1 MIKEYYFSG
10 DGTILFDDRKSV
22 KELISAAFEKFDYF
36 EPLGMKYVTV
46 FQAYHPDAFNGRFTL
61 DTSKSCAEEI
71 KCPDCLC
78 FAYHIP
84 NVLYYA
90 EGGWGR
96 NLGNAPALNKKTYLH
111 LRFEDFDH
119 NVAFN
124 GGLTVGEVIGLFKKA
139 EYIPADADRL
149 LVRPINPYSTPYTV
163 MLSDELM
170 NTTVEAFEASL
181 PISVTIID
189 VENG

>member
-10 DGTILFDDRKSV
+10 DGAILFDDQKSV
-22 KELISAAFEKFDYF
+22 KALIRAAFETFEYYEPMGFDT
-36 EPLGMKYVTV
+36 VTV
-46 FQAYHPDAFNGRFTL
+46 FQAHHPATDNGWFTN

-71 KCPDCLC
+71 KCSDCLC

-84 NVLYYA
+84 GVLYYA

-96 NLGNAPALNKKTYLH
+96 DIGNAPALDRKTYLH

-124 GGLTVGEVIGLFKKA
+124 GSLAVGEVLGLFKKA
-139 EYIPADADRL
+139 
-149 LVRPINPYSTPYTV
+149 
-163 MLSDELM
+163 
-170 NTTVEAFEASL
+170 
-181 PISVTIID
+181 
-189 VENG
+189 GGK